1 MRTLALNSR
10 GEDVVKLQLLLDQ
23 HLPRNLQLTPDGV
36 FGAQTR
42 DAVIA
47 YQKRARLQPDGVV
60 GPKTLASLGLRVE
73 PIPARTPPAV
83 SPSLA
88 AMAPWMT
95 IAAAELG
102 VHRDMVHHHEKR
114 IIEYLKTTTLGS
126 AEAGTDATAWCS
138 AFVNWVIT
146 KSGRTGTNNA
156 LAASWLSWKYGKL
169 LATPQAG
176 AIVVIRRKDAASDK
190 YTGTTTGN
198 HVGFCMSYSPDNVM
212 FLGGNQGS
220 RVSFATFSFSKWD
233 LRGAMWP
240 NP

>member
-1 MRTLALNSR
+1 MHTLALNSR

-23 HLPRNLQLTPDGV
+23 HLPKNLQLTPDGV
-36 FGAQTR
+36 FGTHTR

-47 YQKRARLQPDGVV
+47 FQKRARLHPDGVV
-60 GPKTLASLGLRVE
+60 GPKTLAALGLRVE
-73 PIPARTPPAV
+73 HAAAKAPPSV
-83 SPSLA
+83 SPALA
-88 AMAPWMT
+88 AMAPWMA
-95 IAAAELG
+95 IASAELG

-114 IIEYLKTTTLGS
+114 IIEYLKTTTLDS
-126 AEAGTDATAWCS
+126 SDAGTDATAWCS

-146 KSGRTGTNNA
+146 KSGRKGTNNA
-156 LAASWLSWKYGKL
+156 LAASWLKWKNGKL

-176 AIVVIRRKDAASDK
+176 AIVVIQRKDAASDK

-198 HVGFCMSYSPDNVM
+198 HVGFCMSYSPDSVT

-220 RVSFATFSFSKWD
+220 RVSFATFSFSKWN

>member
-1 MRTLALNSR
+1 MHPLALNSR
-10 GEDVVKLQLLLDQ
+10 GEEVVKLQLLLDH
-23 HLPRNLQLTPDGV
+23 HLPKNLQLEPDGV
-36 FGAQTR
+36 FGTQTR
-42 DAVIA
+42 NAIIA
-47 YQKRARLQPDGVV
+47 FQKRVRLVPDGVV
-60 GPKTLASLGLRVE
+60 GPKTLAALGVHSKPVVKE
-73 PIPARTPPAV
+73 APSV
-83 SPSLA
+83 SPSTA
-88 AMAPWMT
+88 ATAPWMT

-114 IIEYLKTTTLGS
+114 IIEYLKTTTLAAS
-126 AEAGTDATAWCS
+126 EAGTDATAWCS

-156 LAASWLSWKYGKL
+156 LAASWLKWKNGKL
-169 LATPQAG
+169 LATPQPG
-176 AIVVIRRKDAASDK
+176 AIVVIQRKDAASDK

-198 HVGFCMSYSPDNVM
+198 HVGFCMSYSPDSVM

-220 RVSFATFSFSKWD
+220 SVSYATFSFSKWN

>member
-1 MRTLALNSR
+1 MHPLALNSR
-10 GEDVVKLQLLLDQ
+10 GEEVLKLQLLLDH
-23 HLPRNLQLTPDGV
+23 HLPKNLQLDPDGV

-42 DAVIA
+42 NAVIA
-47 YQKRARLQPDGVV
+47 FQKRARLVPDGVV
-60 GPKTLASLGLRVE
+60 GAKTLAALGVQTKPVVKE
-73 PIPARTPPAV
+73 APSV
-83 SPSLA
+83 SPSVA
-88 AMAPWMT
+88 AVAPWMT
-95 IAAAELG
+95 IASAELG

-114 IIEYLKTTTLGS
+114 IIEYLKTTTLS
-126 AEAGTDATAWCS
+126 AEYSGTDATAWCS

-156 LAASWLSWKYGKL
+156 LAASWLKWKNGKL

-176 AIVVIRRKDAASDK
+176 AIIVIQRKDAASDK

-198 HVGFCMSYSPDNVM
+198 HVGFCMSYSPDSVT

-220 RVSFATFSFSKWD
+220 RVSFATFSFSKWN